1 MSKEMREIDERT
13 NLAANSMFELLLFR
27 LGEAANNERR
37 ELIGINV
44 FKVREILVMP
54 EITAMVNSPPAVMG
68 VANIRGQMITVIN
81 LPMVVGCKPT
91 KGLGI
96 LLVTEFARTTQ
107 AFAVE
112 EVNEIVRLEW
122 KQVLSA
128 ENSGGGLVT
137 SIARL
142 DGNAETTRLA
152 QVLDVEQ
159 ILRDVMPQE
168 AAAEDSKVVAKL
180 RLEPGQVILAAD
192 DSAVARMMIEKGL
205 KAMDVPYIMTKTG
218 KEAWER
224 LQALNTTA
232 TAEGKSIKD
241 KVALV
246 LTDLEM
252 PEMDGFTLTRNIK
265 QDGRFNQIPVII
277 HSSLTGATNEGHVKS
292 VGADAYIAKFVEEEL
307 AATIRDV
314 LHR

>member
-1 MSKEMREIDERT
+1 
-13 NLAANSMFELLLFR
+13 
-27 LGEAANNERR
+27 
-37 ELIGINV
+37 
-44 FKVREILVMP
+44 
-54 EITAMVNSPPAVMG
+54 
-68 VANIRGQMITVIN
+68 MITVIN

-142 DGNAETTRLA
+142 DGNSETTRLA

-168 AAAEDSKVVAKL
+168 APAEESQAIAKL

-192 DSAVARMMIEKGL
+192 DSAVARMMIEKGF
-205 KAMDVPYIMTKTG
+205 KSMDVPYIMTKTG
-218 KEAWER
+218 KEAWDR
-224 LQALNTTA
+224 LQTMHAAA

-265 QDGRFNQIPVII
+265 QDGRFNKIPVII
-277 HSSLTGATNEGHVKS
+277 HSSLTGSTNESHVKS

-307 AATIRDV
+307 ASTIRDV